1 MAVNMMMNDIT
12 KKYDQEFFDYTISS
26 ELGSSPDVAGIL
38 MKYYHPKSVID
49 IGCGCGIY
57 IKAFHDLGIEDVIG
71 YDGSKHAL
79 EKGLLPEKIFLHDLR
94 EHIFIDRKYD
104 LCLCI
109 EVAEHIDN
117 EYSVKLVQTLTN
129 ASDVVFFTAASPG
142 QGGLHHV
149 NEQPY
154 EFWEGIFHKFGFRM
168 DDRTEAVCREMA
180 EKGVIY
186 WIVRN
191 AMIFVNHKHG

>member
-1 MAVNMMMNDIT
+1 MSNDIT
-12 KKYDQEFFDYTISS
+12 QKYDEEFFDYTISS
-26 ELGSSPDVAGIL
+26 ELRSSSDVAGIL
-38 MKYYHPKSVID
+38 MKYYRPQSVID

-57 IKAFHDLGIEDVIG
+57 MKAFYDLGIEDVIG

-79 EKGLLPEKIFLHDLR
+79 EKGLLPEKMFLHDLR
-94 EHIFIDRKYD
+94 EHLLVDRKYD

-109 EVAEHIDN
+109 EVAEHINN
-117 EYSVKLVQTLTN
+117 EYSIQLVQTLAN
-129 ASDVVFFTAASPG
+129 ASDIVFFTAASPG

-149 NEQPY
+149 NERPY

-168 DDRTEAVCREMA
+168 DEQTEAVRREMT

-186 WIVRN
+186 WIARN
-191 AMIFVNHKHG
+191 MRIFKNENHPA